1 MTFIFTVLLVTL
13 LAGAVR
19 ERCSIIPSS
28 FTSFSFFSRCFM
40 RFPLPN
46 VAMGPTMET
55 NLFQ

>member
-55 NLFQ
+55 IQ